1 MTRVQK
7 LRVMWHFIYQILI
20 VIIFTKVAHNNKLL
34 CSPTCICRHK
44 NRTVFPRI
52 SVASHLT
59 TSPSTLFS
67 QIKEVWGVSYA
78 RYRPHA
84 VVPKLDSIIRW
95 INRYP
100 LDYPHWIEI
109 YPADSIIHLLNITG
123 PWMVVFSSR
132 GITSRLWYHLKST
145 GDRNK
150 VFNDSV
156 FNGSKITMIIKI

>member
-1 MTRVQK
+1 
-7 LRVMWHFIYQILI
+7 MWHFIYQIII

-34 CSPTCICRHK
+34 CWPTCICRHK
-44 NRTVFPRI
+44 NRTVFPCI

-67 QIKEVWGVSYA
+67 QIKEVSGVSCKEQA
-78 RYRPHA
+78 P
-84 VVPKLDSIIRW
+84 VVQKLDSNICQ
-95 INRYP
+95 INPYP
-100 LDYPHWIEI
+100 LDFSDWIEI

-145 GDRNK
+145 LG
-150 VFNDSV
+150 VEIEYSMTTFNW
-156 FNGSKITMIIKI
+156 K

>member
-1 MTRVQK
+1 MFTYMYLQTQKPHCISSDKCCISSYNQPFNPLFPSKGGVRSLICEVQ
-7 LRVMWHFIYQILI
+7 
-20 VIIFTKVAHNNKLL
+20 A
-34 CSPTCICRHK
+34 P
-44 NRTVFPRI
+44 
-52 SVASHLT
+52 
-59 TSPSTLFS
+59 
-67 QIKEVWGVSYA
+67 
-78 RYRPHA
+78 

-95 INRYP
+95 INHYP
-100 LDYPHWIEI
+100 LDYPHWIDI

>member
-1 MTRVQK
+1 MPHFRKKMTRV
-7 LRVMWHFIYQILI
+7 HFIYQIII

-78 RYRPHA
+78 RYRPQLFQNWIA
-84 VVPKLDSIIRW
+84 LIICW
-95 INRYP
+95 INHYP
-100 LDYPHWIEI
+100 LDYPHWIDI

-145 GDRNK
+145 LG
-150 VFNDSV
+150 VE
-156 FNGSKITMIIKI
+156 IKYSMTAFLMEVKLPWL